1 MKLKFTRRELVRRG
15 AAAASLLS
23 PALATQ
29 KLREMPK
36 QETRGTEARAPRE
49 PSREKPKIRAI
60 TAFIRLNPSHHESQ
74 IHETLTFLR
83 GAKSSFEKSGYAVEG
98 VRITTQPFP
107 EYVRGLSRE
116 DALSFFR
123 AYDSLAA
130 KENFDAAIG
139 PAMTADSDDPGY
151 AEMLGEIIMGS
162 TILGGS
168 VAMAGD
174 DGIHWNAVRA
184 AAKLVRY
191 VALRTPHSQGNFRFA
206 ATALLPPLT
215 PFYPGSYHVGPGGA
229 FALGLESANLVAEA
243 FTGKPD
249 DAAARQALI
258 DSLSLHARA
267 IEAAA
272 QKVGRDTRWSYAGI
286 DLSPAP
292 VKDVS
297 IGGAIE
303 KLTGTKFGA
312 AGTMTACALITGAL
326 KEIPAKHA
334 GYSGLMLPILEDAV
348 LAQRWSEGMLSMDS
362 LLAYSAVCGT
372 GLDVVPLPGNTTQ
385 AQLERIMGD
394 VASLAVKWH
403 KPLSARLLPV
413 AGKKAGDQ
421 TDFDDPFLVNATIQ
435 ELKH

>member
-1 MKLKFTRRELVRRG
+1 MKPRLSRRDFLKQST
-15 AAAASLLS
+15 AAAVLS
-23 PALATQ
+23 PALAA
-29 KLREMPK
+29 
-36 QETRGTEARAPRE
+36 QEPA
-49 PSREKPKIRAI
+49 EKPKGNEAGTPAEAPHERPKVRAI
-60 TAFIRLNPSHHESQ
+60 TAFIQLDPARHETQ
-74 IHETLTFLR
+74 IHQTLEFLR
-83 GAKSSFEKSGYAVEG
+83 GAKAAFEKSGYEVEG

-107 EYVRGLSRE
+107 EYARVLPRE

-123 AYDSLAA
+123 AYDGLAA

-139 PAMTADSDDPGY
+139 PAMSADTDDPSF

-162 TILGGS
+162 TVLEGS
-168 VAMAGD
+168 VAIAGD

-215 PFYPGSYHVGPGGA
+215 PFYPGSYHLGPGRA
-229 FALGLESANLVAEA
+229 FALGLESANVAAEA

-249 DAAARQALI
+249 YAAARQALI

-272 QKVGRDTRWSYAGI
+272 QKIEKETHWTYAGI

-292 VKDVS
+292 LKNVS
-297 IGGAIE
+297 MGGAIE
-303 KLTGTKFGA
+303 KLTGVKFGTS
-312 AGTMTACALITGAL
+312 GTMTACAVITGAL
-326 KEIPAKHA
+326 KEIPVKHA

-348 LAQRWSEGMLSMDS
+348 LAQRWSEGVVSMDA

-385 AQLERIMGD
+385 AQLERILGD

-421 TDFDDPFLVNATIQ
+421 TEFDDPFLVNARIQ
-435 ELKH
+435 ELRH

>member
-1 MKLKFTRRELVRRG
+1 MKPRLTRRDFLTQST
-15 AAAASLLS
+15 AAAVLT
-23 PALATQ
+23 PALAIP
-29 KLREMPK
+29 ESP
-36 QETRGTEARAPRE
+36 
-49 PSREKPKIRAI
+49 EKPKSSAASTSAEAPHEKSHEKPKVRAI
-60 TAFIRLNPSHHESQ
+60 TGFVQLDPARHETQ
-74 IHETLTFLR
+74 IHQTLAFLH
-83 GAKSSFEKSGYAVEG
+83 GAKTTFEKSGYDVEG

-107 EYVRGLSRE
+107 EYARGLSRE
-116 DALSFFR
+116 DTLSFFR
-123 AYDSLAA
+123 AYDGLAA

-139 PAMTADSDDPGY
+139 PAMSTDTDDPSF

-162 TILGGS
+162 AILEGS
-168 VAMAGD
+168 LAVAGD

-215 PFYPGSYHVGPGGA
+215 PFYPGSYHVGPGRA
-229 FALGLESANLVAEA
+229 FALALESANVVAEA
-243 FTGKPD
+243 LTGKPD
-249 DAAARQALI
+249 YAAARESLI
-258 DSLSLHARA
+258 DSLSVHARA

-272 QKVGRDTRWSYAGI
+272 KKIEQATHWTYAGI

-292 VKDVS
+292 FKNVS

-303 KLTGTKFGA
+303 KLTGVKFGA
-312 AGTMTACALITGAL
+312 SGTMTACALITGAL
-326 KEIPAKHA
+326 KEIPVKHA

-348 LAQRWSEGMLSMDS
+348 LAQRWSEGIVSMDA

-372 GLDVVPLPGNTTQ
+372 GLDVIPLPGNTTQ
-385 AQLERIMGD
+385 AQLERILGD

-413 AGKKAGDQ
+413 AGKKAGEQ
-421 TDFDDPFLVNATIQ
+421 TEFDDPFLVNATVQ
-435 ELKH
+435 ELRH

>member
-1 MKLKFTRRELVRRG
+1 MKSSFSRRDFLKQT
-15 AAAASLLS
+15 AAAAVLS
-23 PALATQ
+23 AELAAQEPPEKPKGNAAAPPA
-29 KLREMPK
+29 
-36 QETRGTEARAPRE
+36 EAPH
-49 PSREKPKIRAI
+49 EKPKIRAV
-60 TAFIRLNPSHHESQ
+60 TAFMQLDTGARHETN
-74 IHETLTFLR
+74 IHQTLTFLH
-83 GAKSSFEKSGYAVEG
+83 GAKSAFEKSGYEVEG

-107 EYVRGLSRE
+107 KYARGLPRE
-116 DALSFFR
+116 DALSLFR

-130 KENFDAAIG
+130 KENFDAALG
-139 PAMTADSDDPGY
+139 PAMSADTDDASF

-162 TILGGS
+162 TILEGS
-168 VAMAGD
+168 VAIAGE
-174 DGIHWNAVRA
+174 DGIHWSGVRA

-215 PFYPGSYHVGPGGA
+215 PFYPGSYHVGPGRA
-229 FALGLESANLVAEA
+229 FALGLESANVVAEA

-249 DAAARQALI
+249 QAAARRALI
-258 DSLSLHARA
+258 DALSLHARA
-267 IEAAA
+267 IEATA
-272 QKVGRDTRWSYAGI
+272 QKIAQETHWTYAGI

-292 VKDVS
+292 LKNVS

-303 KLTGTKFGA
+303 KLTGVKFGA
-312 AGTMTACALITGAL
+312 SGTMTACALITGAL
-326 KEIPAKHA
+326 KEIPVKHA

-348 LAQRWSEGMLSMDS
+348 LAQRWSEGMVSMDA

-385 AQLERIMGD
+385 AQLERIFGD

-421 TDFDDPFLVNATIQ
+421 TEFDDPFLVNSTVQ
-435 ELKH
+435 ELRH

>member
-1 MKLKFTRRELVRRG
+1 MKPRLSRRDFLKQSTALAV
-15 AAAASLLS
+15 LS
-23 PALATQ
+23 PALAVQEPPQ
-29 KLREMPK
+29 KTK
-36 QETRGTEARAPRE
+36 SNAASAAEASHEKPH
-49 PSREKPKIRAI
+49 EKPKIRAI
-60 TAFIRLNPSHHESQ
+60 TAFIKLDPARHEAQ
-74 IHETLTFLR
+74 IHQTLTFLR
-83 GAKSSFEKSGYAVEG
+83 GAKSAFEKSGYEVEG

-107 EYVRGLSRE
+107 EYARGLPRE

-123 AYDSLAA
+123 AYDGLAA

-139 PAMTADSDDPGY
+139 PAMSADTDDPAF
-151 AEMLGEIIMGS
+151 AEMLGEILIGS
-162 TILGGS
+162 TILEGS
-168 VAMAGD
+168 VAVAGE
-174 DGIHWNAVRA
+174 DGIHWKAVRG

-191 VALRTPHSQGNFRFA
+191 VALRSPHSQGNFRFA

-215 PFYPGSYHVGPGGA
+215 PFYPGSYHVGPGHA
-229 FALGLESANLVAEA
+229 FALGLESANVVARA

-249 DAAARQALI
+249 YAAARESLI
-258 DSLSLHARA
+258 DSLGLHARA

-272 QKVGRDTRWSYAGI
+272 RRIERVTRWTFGGI

-292 VKDVS
+292 FKDVS
-297 IGGAIE
+297 VGAAIE
-303 KLTGTKFGA
+303 KLTGARFGTS
-312 AGTMTACALITGAL
+312 GTLTACALITGAL
-326 KEIPAKHA
+326 KQIPVKHA

-348 LAQRWSEGMLSMDS
+348 LAQRWSEGVVSMDA

-385 AQLERIMGD
+385 AQLERILGD

-421 TDFDDPFLVNATIQ
+421 TEFDDPFLVNATIQ
-435 ELKH
+435 ELRH